1 MALNLNN
8 LTTVLTNLASAL
20 QAQNTAIQALI
31 VAHTDVGEQNSI
43 DSIAVSAQAIVDTVT
58 QSTAQINAAL
68 QT

>member
-31 VAHTDVGEQNSI
+31 AAHTDVAGQTSI
-43 DSIAVSAQAIVDTVT
+43 DNIAVSAQSIVDTVN
-58 QSTAQINAAL
+58 QSTAQITAAL
-68 QT
+68 QA